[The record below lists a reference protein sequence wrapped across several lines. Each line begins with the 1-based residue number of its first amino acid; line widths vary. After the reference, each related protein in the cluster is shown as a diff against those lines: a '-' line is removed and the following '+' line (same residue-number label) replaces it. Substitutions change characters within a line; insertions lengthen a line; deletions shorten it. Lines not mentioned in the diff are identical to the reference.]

1 VLVLVLDS
9 SITSTITIRM
19 MKKYPAIAV
28 VEFRDIA
35 AGMHATDAMLK
46 KAPIMFV
53 RAGTIS
59 GGRYMTLIG
68 GTTASVDESFN
79 EGLFHGAQS
88 VIDHVFLADV
98 HPHLHDAILGH
109 RRTGGSG
116 AMAIVE
122 TPTVSANVR
131 SAELALKGTP
141 VSLVEIRLAD
151 QGLAGKGLS
160 IYQGELHDVEA
171 AIDIVLSHLVRTRS
185 DVMYKII
192 SSPHEAMTLEVDA
205 GTMFSD
211 TKSMELDGERI

>member
-1 VLVLVLDS
+1 
-9 SITSTITIRM
+9 
-19 MKKYPAIAV
+19 MKQYPAIAV

-46 KAPIMFV
+46 KAPIAFV
-53 RAGTIS
+53 KAGTIT

-68 GTTASVDESFN
+68 GTTASVEESFN
-79 EGLFHGAQS
+79 EGLFHGAAA
-88 VIDHVFLADV
+88 VVDHVFLADV
-98 HPHLHDAILGH
+98 HADLHDAILGE

-122 TPTVSANVR
+122 TPTVSANIR

-141 VSLVEIRLAD
+141 VRLIEIRLAD
-151 QGLAGKGLS
+151 QGLSGKGLS

-185 DVMYKII
+185 DVIYKII
-192 SSPHEAMTLEVDA
+192 SSPHEALTGQVDA
-205 GTMFSD
+205 GTRFAE
-211 TKSMELDGERI
+211 TKAMELDGERI

>member
-1 VLVLVLDS
+1 
-9 SITSTITIRM
+9 

-35 AGMHATDAMLK
+35 VGMHATDAMLK
-46 KAPIMFV
+46 KAPIAFV
-53 RAGTIS
+53 RSGTIT

-68 GTTASVDESFN
+68 GTTASVEESFN
-79 EGLFHGAQS
+79 EGLFHGGAAA
-88 VIDHVFLADV
+88 IDHVFLADV
-98 HPHLHDAILGH
+98 HPHLHDAILGE
-109 RRTGGSG
+109 RMTGGSG

-122 TPTVSANVR
+122 TPTVSANIR

-151 QGLAGKGLS
+151 QGLGGKGLS

-185 DVMYKII
+185 DVIYKII
-192 SSPHEAMTLEVDA
+192 SSPHEALNGQIDA
-205 GTMFSD
+205 GTKFSE